1 MLLNPLNED
10 HISNQSYHSPSAKQL
25 LQSDLTAEYMTAQK
39 DIVQTV

>member
-10 HISNQSYHSPSAKQL
+10 HISNQSHRSPNAKQL
-25 LQSDLTAEYMTAQK
+25 LQSDLTAEYMTVQK